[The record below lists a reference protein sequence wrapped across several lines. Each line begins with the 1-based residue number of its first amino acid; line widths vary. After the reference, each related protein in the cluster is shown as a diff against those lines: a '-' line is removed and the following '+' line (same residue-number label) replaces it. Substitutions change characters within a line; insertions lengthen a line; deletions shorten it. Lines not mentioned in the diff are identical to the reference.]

1 MASDGVWVTA
11 PTPSAVRTVGDYCR
25 LKYYHYTLWSGI
37 YMMDKN
43 EARLING
50 IVLVLGKH
58 AKDEVAIVVIR
69 RGGLVAGLLRRLAP
83 TRCAGLKS
91 CCPCTDTIL

>member
-11 PTPSAVRTVGDYCR
+11 PSPSKLRGVGDYVR
-25 LKYYHYTLWSGI
+25 LKYYHYALWSGI

-50 IVLVLGKH
+50 IVLVLG
-58 AKDEVAIVVIR
+58 AA
-69 RGGLVAGLLRRLAP
+69 LVRSLY
-83 TRCAGLKS
+83 
-91 CCPCTDTIL
+91 ILWYYQLS

>member
-1 MASDGVWVTA
+1 MPGRGRRAAALPVLAVMASDGVWVTA

-50 IVLVLGKH
+50 IVLVLG
-58 AKDEVAIVVIR
+58 AA
-69 RGGLVAGLLRRLAP
+69 LVRSLY
-83 TRCAGLKS
+83 
-91 CCPCTDTIL
+91 ILWYYQLS